1 MEKPIKSEPQ
11 SSDDDNPSSVRPNN
25 NSQNDIAPDKVVIK
39 TEIKQEIN
47 SSETLDQR
55 AAREIVE
62 SLKNQE
68 VKDDTKVHKLP
79 LKPDEL
85 PLDGAKESTYDDYEN
100 VPIQDFGMAMLRGMG
115 LKDEDIKKEKEREV
129 IKMRPKGLGLGA
141 DSLLKPQ
148 ELLVKPSAG
157 EKLEI
162 KRGAKIKIL
171 AGQNK
176 SRYGTVSTTIFY

>member
-1 MEKPIKSEPQ
+1 MLERFHLPISF
-11 SSDDDNPSSVRPNN
+11 
-25 NSQNDIAPDKVVIK
+25 
-39 TEIKQEIN
+39 
-47 SSETLDQR
+47 ETLDQR

-68 VKDDTKVHKLP
+68 VKDETKIHKLP

-85 PLDGAKESTYDDYEN
+85 PLEGAKESTYDDYEN

-115 LKDEDIKKEKEREV
+115 LKDEDIKKEKERVE

-148 ELLVKPSAG
+148 ELLVKPNAG

-162 KRGAKIKIL
+162 KRDAKIKIL
-171 AGQNK
+171 AGQHKN
-176 SRYGTVSTTIFY
+176 RYGTVSIFQNYFKKKITNAIHYLDLEIRYLQFLNILINPENS